1 MKIPVYLAGGVIR
14 DYSIG
19 IKSPDYDFLVLGPAK
34 LFAESAKIELSGSRV
49 VSFPQH
55 KTAFFVLG
63 GRKLEFVEPRLDY
76 IGLSEEETVLAD
88 LERRDFTINASAA
101 RLTKEDKLTL
111 IDPLNGIQDLHNR
124 ILRTP
129 LNPEETL
136 SDDPIRILRAF
147 RFAARFKLQIVPELW
162 EAICKNT
169 YQLERV
175 SNERVGEEIWKIL
188 ELKKP
193 SEALIPMFKSGA
205 LSKILPEVAALQG
218 VEKRGKF
225 SHKDILMHSFKVVD
239 NTAKAG
245 ADTTTR
251 MAALL
256 HDVAK
261 PMTKRFH
268 PQEGFTFHGHED
280 IGSRIAGGIAKKLR
294 LPNETVKLIKKL
306 VLLHMRPVNLVSE
319 EVTDSAIRRLMNKA
333 GKDLEQ
339 QLILCR
345 ADITSG
351 NPGKVKRY
359 LANFDRMVE
368 RMSEVEAKDKIKAF
382 QSPVRGDEIMQICDI
397 QPGPMVGKIK
407 KAIESAILD
416 GTIPNEYEAA
426 REYLLENMD
435 RWLKGEFTKEE
446 LKGNRPLEEKYNIQL
461 MDKNHSNL

>member
-1 MKIPVYLAGGVIR
+1 
-14 DYSIG
+14 
-19 IKSPDYDFLVLGPAK
+19 
-34 LFAESAKIELSGSRV
+34 
-49 VSFPQH
+49 
-55 KTAFFVLG
+55 
-63 GRKLEFVEPRLDY
+63 
-76 IGLSEEETVLAD
+76 
-88 LERRDFTINASAA
+88 
-101 RLTKEDKLTL
+101 
-111 IDPLNGIQDLHNR
+111 
-124 ILRTP
+124 
-129 LNPEETL
+129 
-136 SDDPIRILRAF
+136 
-147 RFAARFKLQIVPELW
+147 
-162 EAICKNT
+162 
-169 YQLERV
+169 
-175 SNERVGEEIWKIL
+175 
-188 ELKKP
+188 
-193 SEALIPMFKSGA
+193 
-205 LSKILPEVAALQG
+205 
-218 VEKRGKF
+218 
-225 SHKDILMHSFKVVD
+225 
-239 NTAKAG
+239 
-245 ADTTTR
+245 
-251 MAALL
+251 
-256 HDVAK
+256 
-261 PMTKRFH
+261 
-268 PQEGFTFHGHED
+268 
-280 IGSRIAGGIAKKLR
+280 
-294 LPNETVKLIKKL
+294 
-306 VLLHMRPVNLVSE
+306 MRPVNLVSE